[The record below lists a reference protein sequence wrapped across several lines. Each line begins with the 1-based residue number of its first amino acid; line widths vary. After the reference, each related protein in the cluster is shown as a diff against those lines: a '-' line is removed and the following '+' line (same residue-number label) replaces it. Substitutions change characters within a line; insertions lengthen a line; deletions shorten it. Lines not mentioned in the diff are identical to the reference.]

1 MDNMTIDEKRQY
13 VERIDNKAK
22 AEGISNKHAARKLGL
37 HEWKYYQF
45 KNDIKRNNAE
55 ALSEKPQEKPSG
67 PVKITLMVTEQAYQY
82 LIQEGNDFALDPE
95 IVAQMILHNAI
106 MKGVKNNG
114 KALSHNMGN
123 NDN

>member
-1 MDNMTIDEKRQY
+1 MDNLTAEEKRQY
-13 VERIDNKAK
+13 IERIDQKAK

-37 HEWKYYQF
+37 HEWKYYQY
-45 KNDIKRNNAE
+45 KNDLKVNKAATSAE
-55 ALSEKPQEKPSG
+55 KQQEKSG
-67 PVKITLMVTEQAYQY
+67 PVKISVLVTAQAYHY
-82 LIQEGNDFALDPE
+82 LVTEGNDFALDPE

-114 KALSHNMGN
+114 KALSHDMGN

>member
-1 MDNMTIDEKRQY
+1 MDNMTIEEKRQY

-45 KNDIKRNNAE
+45 KNDIKRNNAP
-55 ALSEKPQEKPSG
+55 ALSEKIQENTG
-67 PVKITLMVTEQAYQY
+67 PVKITLLVTAQAYHY
-82 LIQEGNDFALDPE
+82 LVTEGNDFALDPE
-95 IVAQMILHNAI
+95 VVAQMILHNAI

-114 KALSHNMGN
+114 KAISHDMGDH
-123 NDN
+123 DN